1 MGFEP
6 TTPTL
11 ARLCSTTELHP
22 RYGDNANRWLVYN
35 PSRAAAQEAKCSPV
49 PTFTQP
55 FPGYL
60 MLRCGQPATSCQ
72 NVLQPVSNIGLL
84 GRLQIGVHR
93 QGQNS
98 GT

>member
-35 PSRAAAQEAKCSPV
+35 PSRGAAQEAKCSPA
-49 PTFTQP
+49 PTFTQL
-55 FPGYL
+55 FPGHL
-60 MLRCGQPATSCQ
+60 MLRCGQLATTCHS
-72 NVLQPVSNIGLL
+72 VLQPVSNIGLL
-84 GRLQIGVHR
+84 GSLQIGVHR
-93 QGQNS
+93 QCQNS